1 MNLETCIES
10 CLQSVKNMSAARL
23 YNNYVV
29 PYRVRRRAKTTEDL
43 TKEVFQAKKLI
54 NQNIVHLFS
63 LALKNL
69 IGVGGKASSVGI
81 EGLLNQHATGE
92 KKRDRE
98 SRRSL
103 VMRRQKGRR
112 TTGSLKSLRTAD
124 AVLTQGREEEGNEEV
139 LVTSENFNGPPGT
152 WIECTRCKKWRF
164 EPEVRDPSEIA
175 ENWRCCLQK
184 KLAHLQPSV
193 EVEEAACAEP
203 EDATAKFHDQSYLF
217 NEFTAG
223 SIVLAKMPGFP
234 WWPAMVDLDASGK
247 YARFDPETH
256 IATHY
261 NVVFLDPCKSTT
273 KLLPASSLC
282 KFTQADK
289 ADILRKAGRHLKKL
303 TAAFIEAEEALK
315 VSIEDRVGVFGY
327 PHVSSSFTT
336 KNMASPQKNRPLK
349 QVAFRQVT
357 LSECRERCKFQ
368 RTQHNTSQ
376 NKVKEHVISETKQNV
391 VCETGIETETV
402 STAGVNIDEL
412 MTAVLFETE
421 DWSSER
427 LYRTFISHP
436 CYPISHK
443 ARTEYT
449 PNAEFAAEAII
460 NSPASPV
467 LTKSGPSK
475 RNEGLPVED
484 DLGASSQLPESD
496 FSTSPLLDFIPDDS
510 IRSPQHL
517 LQTNSLVTQSKWT
530 FAQPAVSAPGPLNLL
545 GVLKTQA
552 TAKAELIQ
560 AIGQFI
566 TSIPFHLQLSVA
578 KPQSQ
583 GR

>member
-1 MNLETCIES
+1 LKWRFLEGVKDPTELNEAWHCALQSKYAYKEDLGVACEEPETIGNLDKTQYVYGEFATGSVVLAKMPGQSLGCVAFLNKNEIKCYPEWPSMIDCDAEGRFAEFCPKTGEVKSYRVVFLDPENRTTQLIPASRIRRFSNASMIRLEKRYGKYKRKLEAAIEEATKALELPVEVHNYSSTRMNLETCIES

-81 EGLLNQHATGE
+81 E
-92 KKRDRE
+92 
-98 SRRSL
+98 
-103 VMRRQKGRR
+103 
-112 TTGSLKSLRTAD
+112 
-124 AVLTQGREEEGNEEV
+124 
-139 LVTSENFNGPPGT
+139 GT

-289 ADILRKAGRHLKKL
+289 ADILRK
-303 TAAFIEAEEALK
+303 
-315 VSIEDRVGVFGY
+315 VGSY
-327 PHVSSSFTT
+327 
-336 KNMASPQKNRPLK
+336 A
-349 QVAFRQVT
+349 
-357 LSECRERCKFQ
+357 
-368 RTQHNTSQ
+368 
-376 NKVKEHVISETKQNV
+376 
-391 VCETGIETETV
+391 
-402 STAGVNIDEL
+402 
-412 MTAVLFETE
+412 
-421 DWSSER
+421 
-427 LYRTFISHP
+427 
-436 CYPISHK
+436 
-443 ARTEYT
+443 
-449 PNAEFAAEAII
+449 
-460 NSPASPV
+460 
-467 LTKSGPSK
+467 
-475 RNEGLPVED
+475 
-484 DLGASSQLPESD
+484 
-496 FSTSPLLDFIPDDS
+496 
-510 IRSPQHL
+510 
-517 LQTNSLVTQSKWT
+517 
-530 FAQPAVSAPGPLNLL
+530 
-545 GVLKTQA
+545 
-552 TAKAELIQ
+552 
-560 AIGQFI
+560 
-566 TSIPFHLQLSVA
+566 
-578 KPQSQ
+578 
-583 GR
+583 